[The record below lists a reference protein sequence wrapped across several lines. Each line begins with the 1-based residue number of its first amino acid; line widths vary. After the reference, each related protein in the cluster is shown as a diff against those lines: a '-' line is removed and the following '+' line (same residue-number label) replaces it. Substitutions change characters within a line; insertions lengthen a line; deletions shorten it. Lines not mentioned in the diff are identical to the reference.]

1 MVEIKDTLD
10 SKLFDLTTFAP
21 TSIKIGD
28 KTEYLDGS
36 PNFLKT
42 IDMRP
47 AINAISQIEG
57 KFDQSKGIATWT
69 FTSLDPMTMEPTD
82 DVMQGFLPVNYDG
95 VSGIGEVAYNISLK
109 DQFADGTVIPNRA
122 GIVFDSNET
131 IMTPLWTNT
140 VDAVSPASQVVGLE
154 RQNDSILTIRIEGD
168 DERSGIWKYE
178 VYAQYGKEA
187 PWWKIGECTA
197 DSAQVDF
204 RYYNGIDYGF
214 CVLATDS
221 AGNVEDKE
229 LVREANIQTFKAG
242 DVNGDDEVNAF
253 DVMLVQSKY
262 LGQDVQLNVDAA
274 DVNGDGEINV
284 FDTILIQDIYLSTVT
299 MNARRFNVVRQRKQK
314 VE

>member
-1 MVEIKDTLD
+1 M
-10 SKLFDLTTFAP
+10 
-21 TSIKIGD
+21 
-28 KTEYLDGS
+28 
-36 PNFLKT
+36 
-42 IDMRP
+42 
-47 AINAISQIEG
+47 
-57 KFDQSKGIATWT
+57 
-69 FTSLDPMTMEPTD
+69 
-82 DVMQGFLPVNYDG
+82 
-95 VSGIGEVAYNISLK
+95 
-109 DQFADGTVIPNRA
+109 
-122 GIVFDSNET
+122 
-131 IMTPLWTNT
+131 
-140 VDAVSPASQVVGLE
+140 
-154 RQNDSILTIRIEGD
+154 
-168 DERSGIWKYE
+168 
-178 VYAQYGKEA
+178 
-187 PWWKIGECTA
+187 
-197 DSAQVDF
+197 DF

>member
-1 MVEIKDTLD
+1 
-10 SKLFDLTTFAP
+10 
-21 TSIKIGD
+21 
-28 KTEYLDGS
+28 
-36 PNFLKT
+36 
-42 IDMRP
+42 
-47 AINAISQIEG
+47 
-57 KFDQSKGIATWT
+57 
-69 FTSLDPMTMEPTD
+69 
-82 DVMQGFLPVNYDG
+82 
-95 VSGIGEVAYNISLK
+95 
-109 DQFADGTVIPNRA
+109 
-122 GIVFDSNET
+122 
-131 IMTPLWTNT
+131 MTPLWVNT
-140 VDAVSPASQVVGLE
+140 VDAVSPTSRVVSLQQ
-154 RQNDSILTIRIEGD
+154 QNDTILTVNVEGA
-168 DERSGIWKYE
+168 DERSGVWKYE